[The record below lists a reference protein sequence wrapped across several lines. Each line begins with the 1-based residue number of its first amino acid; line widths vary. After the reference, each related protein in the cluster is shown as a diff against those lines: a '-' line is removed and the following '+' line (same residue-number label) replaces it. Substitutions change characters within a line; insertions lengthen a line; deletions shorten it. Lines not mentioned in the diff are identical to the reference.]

1 MTAEQVTVI
10 LQARTSSSR
19 LPGKVVANL
28 AGRPLLA
35 FLVERL
41 SRCKAVNRIILA
53 TTESEA
59 DNQLEVLGKSLGLI
73 VVRGDEADVLS
84 RFALAAEQTDAQV
97 LVRITGDCPF
107 VDPSL
112 LEDMIDEFRKTNV
125 DYLSNCITPT

>member
-41 SRCKAVNRIILA
+41 KRCKAVNRIILA

-59 DNQLEVLGKSLGLI
+59 DNQLEVLGKSGFN
-73 VVRGDEADVLS
+73 RGA
-84 RFALAAEQTDAQV
+84 R
-97 LVRITGDCPF
+97 
-107 VDPSL
+107 
-112 LEDMIDEFRKTNV
+112 
-125 DYLSNCITPT
+125 